1 MSYILRLT
9 VALLTFL
16 VISNTHA
23 AEVILRLHQMLPA
36 QALIPT
42 RVLAPWA
49 ERIEAE
55 SDGRIKVNL
64 YHSMELGGKPADLID
79 QTSEGIVDIT
89 HTLLSYSRERFPKAE
104 VFELPFMVTNATATS
119 MAFQEYYETYM
130 RDDDSFKGLHVLAV
144 HTHGPGVLSTKEK
157 KVHKLEDLRRL
168 RIRGPS
174 RVVNGVFMSFGAR
187 PVQSPLTE
195 IPRAIREG
203 SIDGTVL
210 PFEVFP
216 VLKIEQS
223 LPYHTEFS
231 GDYGLYTSTFVFAMN
246 ERRYQALPADLQHI
260 IDRNSGIDLAREF
273 GQAADWGDKV
283 GRDLA
288 LKDGHGT
295 FMLSEAETMQ
305 ATQASDQVIE
315 EWYADM
321 KRRGLDGKGLH
332 RAAKKLLE
340 SYSRANPQ

>member
-1 MSYILRLT
+1 MPYTLRLSI
-9 VALLTFL
+9 VLFSFIF
-16 VISNTHA
+16 ISNIHA

-36 QALIPT
+36 QALIPSK
-42 RVLAPWA
+42 VLAPWA
-49 ERIEAE
+49 EQIEAE
-55 SDGRIKVNL
+55 SNGRIKVKL

-79 QTSEGIVDIT
+79 QVSEGGVDIT
-89 HTLLSYSRERFPKAE
+89 HTLLSYSRERFPRAE

-119 MAFQEYYETYM
+119 MAFQNYFETYI
-130 RDDDSFKGLHVLAV
+130 RGGDSFKDLHVLAV
-144 HTHGPGVLSTKEK
+144 HTHGPGVLSTSEK

-168 RIRGPS
+168 RLRGPS
-174 RVVNGVFMSFGAR
+174 RVVNGVLMSLGAR

-195 IPRAIREG
+195 IPKALREG

-216 VLKIEQS
+216 VLKIEQG

-246 ERRYQALPADLQHI
+246 EKRYQALPADLQRI
-260 IDRNSGIDLAREF
+260 IDRNSGIDLARKF

-283 GRDLA
+283 GRELA
-288 LKDGHGT
+288 LKDDHGT
-295 FMLSEAETMQ
+295 FMLSEAETSL
-305 ATQASDQVIE
+305 AKQASEPVIE

-321 KRRGLDGKGLH
+321 ERRGLDGKRLH
-332 RAAKKLLE
+332 RAAKTLLE
-340 SYSRANPQ
+340 SYSRANAQ